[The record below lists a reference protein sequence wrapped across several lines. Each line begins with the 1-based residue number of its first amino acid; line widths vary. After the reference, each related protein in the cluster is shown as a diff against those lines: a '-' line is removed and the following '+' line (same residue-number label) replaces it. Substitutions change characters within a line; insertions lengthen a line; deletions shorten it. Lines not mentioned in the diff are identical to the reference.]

1 MDSAG
6 NLGSYNNGILAVMG
20 VGIAYA
26 AAVIVAI
33 VAVVVGVNQ
42 NNLYPTFFYFHLPS
56 TSSFVQSLYMSTLLQ
71 HTLKNGPRSR
81 PGP

>member
-33 VAVVVGVNQ
+33 
-42 NNLYPTFFYFHLPS
+42 FYFHLPS